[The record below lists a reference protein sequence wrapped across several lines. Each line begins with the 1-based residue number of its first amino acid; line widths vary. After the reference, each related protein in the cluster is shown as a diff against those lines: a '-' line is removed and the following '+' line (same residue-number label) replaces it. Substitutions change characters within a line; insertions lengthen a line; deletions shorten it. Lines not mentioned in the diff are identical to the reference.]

1 MDILTDGWVTL
12 SEHPYFNDFS
22 NMSNEDKRIYHLID
36 ELILPSK
43 LLIRIYQKEQNIVVA
58 IRDVE
63 WKFFKN
69 RFFPISKF
77 ETLCTVTPKR
87 VYCSD
92 VQRTGRLLCTH
103 FGYQL
108 KQHMTKPL
116 LRKILKNGAEV
127 CKELSEYAD
136 SFPYGL
142 HPEDVKIFT
151 DNSKVFYER
160 IGNNHELYD
169 LFSQAKKLNKVI
181 KMSWSDRKMHDK
193 HMKWTEE
200 IHKIKCRNCSS
211 DIIWKNI
218 PMAFDKVELLNSE
231 RRIADEGTNMHH
243 CIYTNYG
250 NSLKAKT
257 KIAFHVAIED
267 SFTVMFDVY
276 DGGKVVFNQAY
287 HAWNK
292 SLTPEERQMAEDLV
306 EYASLIVDANP
317 LEKKSESNSEQWAD
331 IFN

>member
-1 MDILTDGWVTL
+1 MNIITDGWVTL
-12 SEHPYFNDFS
+12 SEHPQFNDFS

-36 ELILPSK
+36 ELMLPSK
-43 LLIRIYQKEQNIVVA
+43 LLIRIYQKEHNIVVA

-69 RFFPISKF
+69 RFFTHSKF

-92 VQRTGRLLCTH
+92 VQRTGRLLCQH

-127 CKELSEYAD
+127 CKELSEYVKP
-136 SFPYGL
+136 FPYGL

-151 DNSKVFYER
+151 DNSRVFYER

-169 LFSQAKKLNKVI
+169 LYSQAKKLNKVI
-181 KMSWSDRKMHDK
+181 KMSWSDRKIHDK

-200 IHKIKCRNCSS
+200 IHRIKCRNCSE
-211 DIIWKNI
+211 DPIWENVLAL
-218 PMAFDKVELLNSE
+218 PENVELLNSE
-231 RRIADEGTNMHH
+231 RRIADEGLNMHH
-243 CIYTNYG
+243 CIFTNYG
-250 NSLKAKT
+250 HTLKSKSG
-257 KIAFHVAIED
+257 IAFHVHSENP
-267 SFTVMFDVY
+267 FTVMFSHMY
-276 DGGKVVFNQAY
+276 DHSIKFSQAY

-292 SLTPEERQMAEDLV
+292 VLTDEEMAFAKSLQGFAEQMYESIKAETKED
-306 EYASLIVDANP
+306 DNP
-317 LEKKSESNSEQWAD
+317 D
-331 IFN
+331 FFN